1 MSSSRAVARLSRVA
15 GHLAASSKPISR
27 PSSSSSSSA
36 TAKMT
41 ATTRKHKVAIIGSG
55 NWGSAIAKI
64 LAENTTQHGDV
75 FESEVRMWV
84 FEEDYQLPSSHPS
97 YSPAEH
103 SSPRK
108 LSELVNQLHENVKY
122 LPGVPL
128 PPNLVADPSIVSAV
142 KDASLLIFNVPHQF
156 VSKIC
161 DQIDGK
167 ILPYARAI
175 SCIKGVDVSPEGISL
190 FSDVIGRKLGIYCGA
205 LSGAN
210 IATEVALEKFSET
223 TIAYDPPGTLTPV
236 PEELPVINHDLWKKL
251 FHRPYFHVSMIHDV
265 AGTSLGGALKNV
277 VALAAG
283 FVDGMGWGDN
293 AKAAVMR
300 VGILEMRK
308 FGLMFFD
315 SCKSETFTE
324 ESCGVADLI
333 TSCAGGRNHR
343 CAKLSVEQKR
353 PIEEI
358 EGEVLN
364 GQKLQGTLTAKEVN
378 EFLKARGK
386 ENDFPLMTVVYKI
399 LMGEAN
405 VEDIPSVI

>member
-1 MSSSRAVARLSRVA
+1 MSSSSRAVARLSRVA
-15 GHLAASSKPISR
+15 GHIATSKPSTR
-27 PSSSSSSSA
+27 LSSSSA
-36 TAKMT
+36 AAIKMT
-41 ATTRKHKVAIIGSG
+41 HTRKHKVAIIGSG

-64 LAENTTQHGDV
+64 LAENTKQHTDI
-75 FESEVRMWV
+75 FEPEVRMWV
-84 FEEDYQLPSSHPS
+84 FEEDYQLPSSHAA
-97 YSPAEH
+97 YSESEH
-103 SSPRK
+103 SKPRK
-108 LSELVNQLHENVKY
+108 LSELINQLHENVKY

-128 PPNLVADPSIVSAV
+128 PENLVADPSILSAV

-161 DQIDGK
+161 DQINGN

-175 SCIKGVDVSPEGISL
+175 SCIKGVDVSHEGISL

-210 IATEVALEKFSET
+210 IASEVALEKFSET
-223 TIAYDPPGTLTPV
+223 TIAYDPPGTLTPL
-236 PEELPVINHDLWKKL
+236 PEEFPVINHALWKSL

-277 VALAAG
+277 IAIAAG
-283 FVDGMGWGDN
+283 FVDGKGWGDN

-333 TSCAGGRNHR
+333 TSCAGGRNHK
-343 CAKLSVEQKR
+343 CAKLSVLQKR

-358 EGEVLN
+358 ENEVLN

-386 ENDFPLMTVVYKI
+386 EDDFPLMTIVHKI
-399 LMGEAN
+399 LIGQAK
-405 VEDIPSVI
+405 VEDIPHVI